1 MKFIG
6 IIPARYASTRFPGK
20 PLADLAGK
28 PMIQRVYEQV
38 QNVLD
43 AVCVATDDNRIEAA
57 VQAFGG
63 NVIMTSDQHKSGTD
77 RVMKRI
83 VKSEMDTMWL
93 LTYKVTNLLSNRNR
107 SKY

>member
-20 PLADLAGK
+20 PLADMAGK

-43 AVCVATDDNRIEAA
+43 AVCVATDDDRIEAA

-63 NVIMTSDQHKSGTD
+63 HVVMTSDQHKSGTD
-77 RVMKRI
+77 RCYEAYCKIGDGYDVVVNI
-83 VKSEMDTMWL
+83 QGDEPSD
-93 LTYKVTNLLSNRNR
+93 
-107 SKY
+107 

>member
-43 AVCVATDDNRIEAA
+43 SVCVATDDNRIEAA

-77 RVMKRI
+77 RCYEAYCKM
-83 VKSEMDTMWL
+83 EMDTMWL

>member
-43 AVCVATDDNRIEAA
+43 SVCVATDDNRIEAA

-63 NVIMTSDQHKSGTD
+63 NVIIPFTTKVV
-77 RVMKRI
+77 RIVVMKRI

>member
-43 AVCVATDDNRIEAA
+43 SVCVATDDNRIEAA

-63 NVIMTSDQHKSGTD
+63 NVIMTSDQHKAV
-77 RVMKRI
+77 RIVVMKRI